1 WGRSVMPCMTW
12 VGGIGGICSFRLTG
26 SGMATWFEKLKTKKS
41 AEAGALGFMRVDYWS
56 TLFPLKTYQIV
67 ADFNKQGV
75 SSHIYEKILADGI
88 EESFLSQQRVYAT
101 KSRGHLRRTVKLD
114 PVAEYFIYDLV
125 YRNRN

>member
-1 WGRSVMPCMTW
+1 
-12 VGGIGGICSFRLTG
+12 
-26 SGMATWFEKLKTKKS
+26 WFEKLKTKKS

-56 TLFPLKTYQIV
+56 TLFPLKTNQIV
-67 ADFNKQGV
+67 ADFNEQGV

-101 KSRGHLRRTVKLD
+101 KPRGHLRRTVKLD

-125 YRNRN
+125 YRNRNAFRKPVSDKRL